1 MKKKADT
8 KNRFRVLLI
17 LLFVT
22 GGWSCNIINPAEP
35 VPAYLVIN
43 PFQFTIKDNSQ
54 GSASNK
60 IEDVWVY
67 VDGSL
72 QGVYELPASFP
83 VLESGTHSIRCW
95 PGVYFNGIKSQRFPY
110 PFYSSFDTTI
120 TLEEGKETILQPR
133 SSYTSGLAFTIEG
146 FDSNGGIIFD
156 STSQSLTNVFITTDT
171 MEIFEGNGSGK
182 IFMDS
187 AHFKMEIASQSLA
200 LPHVGSQRT
209 FVEVNYKTTHL
220 LNIGVYPDLSGTT
233 SKLNLITLKPNTGW
247 NKIYLEITNALLY
260 YGSDASTF
268 KIYFNATLTDPAGT
282 GTILLDNFKVIN
294 N

>member
-1 MKKKADT
+1 MKKKADGI
-8 KNRFRVLLI
+8 NRIAILLVLL
-17 LLFVT
+17 LVT

-35 VPAYLVIN
+35 VPSYMVIS
-43 PFQFTIKDNSQ
+43 PFQFTIKDISQ

-67 VDGSL
+67 VDGNL
-72 QGVYELPASFP
+72 QGVYELPAAFP

-95 PGVYFNGIKSQRFPY
+95 PGIYFNGIKSQRFPY
-110 PFYSSFDTTI
+110 PFYTSYDTTI
-120 TLEEGKETILQPR
+120 TLEEGKETAIQPR
-133 SSYTSGLAFTIEG
+133 SFYTAGLAFTNEE
-146 FDSNGGIIFD
+146 FDSQGGIIFD
-156 STSQSLTNVFITTDT
+156 STSQSLTSVVITTDT
-171 MEIFEGNGSGK
+171 AEILEGTGSGK

-187 AHFKMEIASQSLA
+187 TRYKMEIATQSLA

-220 LNIGVYPDLSGTT
+220 LNIGIYPDLTGTT
-233 SKLNLITLKPNTGW
+233 SKLNLITLKPNTEW
-247 NKIYLEITNALLY
+247 NKLYLEITNALLY
-260 YGSDASTF
+260 YGSEASTF
-268 KIYFNATLTDPAGT
+268 KIYFNATFTDPAST

>member
-1 MKKKADT
+1 MKKKADGI
-8 KNRFRVLLI
+8 NRIAILLVLL
-17 LLFVT
+17 LVT

-35 VPAYLVIN
+35 VPSYMVIS
-43 PFQFTIKDNSQ
+43 PFQFTIKDISQ

-67 VDGSL
+67 VDGNL
-72 QGVYELPASFP
+72 QGVYELPAAFP

-95 PGVYFNGIKSQRFPY
+95 PGIYFNGIKSQRFPY
-110 PFYSSFDTTI
+110 PFYTSYDTTI
-120 TLEEGKETILQPR
+120 TLEEGKETAIQPR
-133 SSYTSGLAFTIEG
+133 SFYTAGLAFTNEE
-146 FDSNGGIIFD
+146 FDSQGGIIFD
-156 STSQSLTNVFITTDT
+156 STSQSLTSVVITTDT
-171 MEIFEGNGSGK
+171 AEILEGTGSGK

-187 AHFKMEIASQSLA
+187 TRYKMEIATQSLA

-220 LNIGVYPDLSGTT
+220 LNIGIYPDLTGTT
-233 SKLNLITLKPNTGW
+233 SKLNLITLKPNTEW
-247 NKIYLEITNALLY
+247 NKLYLEITNALLY
-260 YGSDASTF
+260 YGSEASTF
-268 KIYFNATLTDPAGT
+268 KIYFNATLTDPAST